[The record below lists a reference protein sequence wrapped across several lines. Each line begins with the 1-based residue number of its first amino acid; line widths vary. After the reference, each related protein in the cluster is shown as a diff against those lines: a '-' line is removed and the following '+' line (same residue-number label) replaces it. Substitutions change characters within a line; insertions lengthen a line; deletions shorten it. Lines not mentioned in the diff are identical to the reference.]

1 MLSARNK
8 MKTYLPFLDW
18 LFHYRKEYLIS
29 DIVAGLVTAIM
40 LIPQSMAYAQLAGLP
55 PQIGLYASIFP
66 LVVYALLGTSGQ
78 LSVGPVAITSLAVF
92 AGVSKLS
99 DPGSPLYLEYVFLLA
114 FIVGVIKILLGI
126 FRIGF
131 VMNFVSHPVLSAF
144 MSASALIIAF
154 GQTKYLLGYQIEGD
168 KVHEIILSMIRN
180 IEKINPATFVIG
192 TFSIFLLV
200 AFRSKVRE
208 ILFRHTDLPAS
219 VVTLIVSGS
228 PLIVVLLGVLVTW
241 LGHLDETESVRIV
254 GAIPTGLPRVTFP
267 TLDAEKSMSLMPT
280 VLTIV
285 FVSVVESIAVAKA
298 LASKRRKAIDSNQ
311 ELIAL
316 GAANIAAS
324 FTSGYPVTGGFARSV
339 VNDQAGAITGLASII
354 TAFAI
359 ALIVMW
365 FTPFFYYL
373 PQAVLAA
380 TVIVAVLSL
389 FKPNEVFRIWK
400 VNKTDAVVWMV
411 TFLFVLFE
419 GIEIGIMAGVVLSL
433 VLFLWRTSRPHIAIV
448 GRVGH
453 SEHFRNIL
461 RHRVKTCPEILA
473 VRVDESLYFANT
485 RYLEDFLL
493 RMISDRPEVKHLIL
507 ICSAIN
513 FIDAS
518 ALETLESLI
527 LELRSAGVEFYMA
540 EIKGPVMDELK
551 RAGFIEFI
559 GSDRIFL
566 STHEAMNALGC
577 S

>member
-1 MLSARNK
+1 MLNIRNE
-8 MKTYLPFLDW
+8 MRTYLPFLDW
-18 LFHYRKEYLIS
+18 LIHYRKEYLIS

-55 PQIGLYASIFP
+55 PQIGLYASILP
-66 LVVYALLGTSGQ
+66 LIVYALLGTSGQ

-154 GQTKYLLGYQIEGD
+154 GQMKYLLGYQIEGD

-200 AFRSKVRE
+200 VFRSKVRE

-228 PLIVVLLGVLVTW
+228 PLMVVLLGVLVTW
-241 LGHLDETESVRIV
+241 SGHLDETEDVRIV

-267 TLDAEKSMSLMPT
+267 TLDAEKGISLMPT

-354 TAFAI
+354 TACAI

-433 VLFLWRTSRPHIAIV
+433 ILFLWRTSRPHIAIV
-448 GRVGH
+448 GRVGQ

-473 VRVDESLYFANT
+473 VRIDESLYFANT

-559 GSDRIFL
+559 GSERIFL